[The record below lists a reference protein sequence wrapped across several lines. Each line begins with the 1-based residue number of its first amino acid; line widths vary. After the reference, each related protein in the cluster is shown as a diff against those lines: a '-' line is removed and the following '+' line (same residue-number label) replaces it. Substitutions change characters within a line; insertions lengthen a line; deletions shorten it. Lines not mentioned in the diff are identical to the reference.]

1 MENKT
6 KEEKKTGWFDKI
18 GQSIGSAIFETES
31 SNKSEDSNSES
42 LTENIASES
51 KFAYSDVPNSNTP
64 VGMIIPNQN
73 GVYDEKFYNNF
84 LKIIEDNNID
94 GIDYYEFSKAK
105 KANDGIQGFTEQMK
119 YQAAYS
125 SLKANS
131 NLTKATLLDTADF
144 YIGKLNDEETSF
156 NAEMQHE
163 IESEVGLRLNQASS
177 KQSEIVSKQEQIVK
191 LQNEMSALQGE
202 IGALN
207 SEAQQIQSKIES
219 TARNFKVSLE
229 ILKGQINL
237 DKQNITTFIQQ

>member
-1 MENKT
+1 MENKNQET
-6 KEEKKTGWFDKI
+6 KKTGWFSKL
-18 GQSIGSAIFETES
+18 GETIGSAIFETDASKTEETTS
-31 SNKSEDSNSES
+31 IPS
-42 LTENIASES
+42 TENTTSTS
-51 KFAYSDVPNSNTP
+51 KFAYSDVSNSNVP
-64 VGMIIPNQN
+64 AGMIIPNQN
-73 GVYDEKFYNNF
+73 GVYDEKFYNSF

-105 KANDGIQGFTEQMK
+105 KANDGIPGFTEQMK

-131 NLTKATLLDTADF
+131 NLTKDTLLQTADF

-156 NAEMQHE
+156 NTEMQHE
-163 IESEVGLRLNQASS
+163 IDSEVGSRLKEATA
-177 KQSEIVSKQEQIVK
+177 KQDEIVAKQEQIVK
-191 LQNEMSALQGE
+191 LQSEMSALQGE
-202 IGALN
+202 IGSLN
-207 SEAQQIQSKIES
+207 NEAQQIQAKIES

>member
-1 MENKT
+1 MENKNQET
-6 KEEKKTGWFDKI
+6 KKTGWFSKL
-18 GQSIGSAIFETES
+18 GETLGSAIFETDS
-31 SNKSEDSNSES
+31 SKTEDTTSAPAPLSDNTS
-42 LTENIASES
+42 TS
-51 KFAYSDVPNSNTP
+51 KFSYSDVSNSNVP
-64 VGMIIPNQN
+64 AGMIIPNQN
-73 GVYDEKFYNNF
+73 GVYDEKFYNSF

-105 KANDGIQGFTEQMK
+105 KANDGIPGFTEQMK

-131 NLTKATLLDTADF
+131 NLTKDTLLQTADF

-163 IESEVGLRLNQASS
+163 IDSQVGSRLKEATA
-177 KQSEIVSKQEQIVK
+177 KQDEIVAKQEQILK
-191 LQNEMSALQGE
+191 LQSEMSTLQGE

-207 SEAQQIQSKIES
+207 NEAQQIQAKIES